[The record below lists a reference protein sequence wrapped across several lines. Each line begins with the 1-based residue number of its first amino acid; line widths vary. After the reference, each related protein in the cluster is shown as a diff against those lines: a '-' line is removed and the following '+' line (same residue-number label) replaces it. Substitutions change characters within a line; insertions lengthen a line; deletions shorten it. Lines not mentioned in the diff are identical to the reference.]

1 MEFTFLG
8 FGIESV
14 FAEVLEH
21 LLDMLPVESLILEV
35 NENIVQVDYDTNI

>member
-8 FGIESV
+8 FGIESM

-21 LLDMLPVESLILEV
+21 LSDMLPVGSLILRV
-35 NENIVQVDYDTNI
+35 NEDIVLVDYDANI